1 MPRGP
6 PSPASA
12 STPSTECGGGTAGG
26 TAVARWR
33 RWSTVFLGGGTF
45 ARGALH
51 GHHDNG
57 QTPSPPPPPPAQDQP
72 AAFRTP
78 PGPPFP
84 HRRPDPYPGR
94 RARPSGWSIRWCSR
108 QRQRR
113 RALPAAPC
121 NAPRFLY
128 SGAGSCQHS
137 STESSSVWVAR
148 EVDVT
153 ASSALPGAVT
163 QEGVSATHPVG
174 TVSGGHHRSGTQ
186 QWRLQWCWQRSSQP
200 FLDGRWMR
208 RPLWR
213 GCYRRRCCCTPGR
226 VTTLAALGSTPW
238 PQGAS

>member
-1 MPRGP
+1 MP
-6 PSPASA
+6 
-12 STPSTECGGGTAGG
+12 
-26 TAVARWR
+26 VAPFMVTMTTGKR
-33 RWSTVFLGGGTF
+33 R
-45 ARGALH
+45 A
-51 GHHDNG
+51 
-57 QTPSPPPPPPAQDQP
+57 PPPPLLPKTSQQLSAPPQVPLSPIVALTLTT
-72 AAFRTP
+72 AAVRARTP
-78 PGPPFP
+78 AL
-84 HRRPDPYPGR
+84 RRR